1 MYILIG
7 DVGNTVTKLCLVDVR
22 TYKLNNIVYLSS
34 KGILNK
40 KILKNTFKKIFS
52 KKNIIHSALFSSVVP
67 LYENKIKIYLEKN
80 FKINLSEINNKS
92 IKKTIKISV
101 KNKKQVG
108 SDRVANAIGV
118 YKKYKLNS
126 IVVDFGTATTFDVV
140 TSDGVYK
147 GGIIAPGINI
157 SIKSLS
163 NSADQIPIFTIKK
176 QKKIIGKN
184 TLEALGSGFYWGYT
198 GLINNIIYKIEKE
211 TKKKT

>member
-7 DVGNTVTKLCLVDVR
+7 DIGNTVTKLCLVDVR

-52 KKNIIHSALFSSVVP
+52 KKNIIHSALVSSVVP

-157 SIKSLS
+157 SIKSSLALTPQWITSLS
-163 NSADQIPIFTIKK
+163 LLQVCLSSGVSMPKNLIFSPFKWIVSPS
-176 QKKIIGKN
+176 II
-184 TLEALGSGFYWGYT
+184 
-198 GLINNIIYKIEKE
+198 LISIDLTSI
-211 TKKKT
+211 